1 MEWYRTVRTRPWT
14 KAVAYVTAFYGLL
27 AVAMTAMF
35 APALFAAQTYFL
47 SHVGTVLPETATF
60 EVADGRF
67 STNLPEPFE
76 AGSKEFRV
84 TVDTSVVGSELPSAY
99 AKHDGVLI
107 GRDAVIIQKS
117 EIERRSYLMSEF
129 PDFTIVKGD
138 ILRWGGTWG
147 TMLIFAAVL
156 MFAVAYFLL
165 GLLGSGLYVALTAA
179 LAAMVGSLW
188 GVKIRYASWFAVGL
202 HAVTLPT
209 LVNLASNAF
218 GVRIPFAYTFIH
230 FMFLFSVIADERAQP
245 TAYPPAPSS
254 PVPPPAAPVE
264 PPARAPEPPPV
275 PPRPRTRKIAAK
287 PPEKPA
293 ARRPSRKKPAPKQ

>member
-14 KAVAYVTAFYGLL
+14 HAVAYVTAFYGVL

-47 SHVGTVLPETATF
+47 SHVGTVLPETAKF
-60 EVADGRF
+60 EVVDGRF

-76 AGSKEFRV
+76 AGSTAFRV
-84 TVDTSVVGSELPSAY
+84 TIDTSVVGSELPSAY
-99 AKHDGVLI
+99 AKHDGVLV
-107 GRDAVIIQKS
+107 GRDAIIVQKS

-129 PDFTIVKGD
+129 PDFTITKGD
-138 ILRWGGTWG
+138 ILQWGGAWG
-147 TMLIFAAVL
+147 TMLIFAAIL

-179 LAAMVGSLW
+179 LASMVGSLW

-209 LVNLASNAF
+209 LVNLAANAF
-218 GVRIPFAYTFIH
+218 GTRIPFAYTFIH

-245 TAYPPAPSS
+245 TASPASPPA
-254 PVPPPAAPVE
+254 E
-264 PPARAPEPPPV
+264 PPATPPEPPSPAPEPPPAT
-275 PPRPRTRKIAAK
+275 PRPRTRKIAAK
-287 PPEKPA
+287 PPVKPA
-293 ARRPSRKKPAPKQ
+293 AKRPSRKKPDAKQ